1 MTYNEL
7 QRQLD
12 TLLAT
17 SPPRIED
24 LPWYTAEVFI
34 LHREAENRRA
44 LAGVRLT
51 GGLVL

>member
-1 MTYNEL
+1 MTYTEL
-7 QRQLD
+7 QAQL
-12 TLLAT
+12 TELLAT
-17 SPPRIED
+17 PARIED
-24 LPWYTAEVFI
+24 LPWYTSDVFI